1 MSTPTG
7 SPDSSQNVRTAYLL
21 LTLMAVC
28 FGGTWVAGKV
38 AVDAIPPFT
47 LAATR
52 FAIASVLLS
61 GWARSKP
68 VGRRPTPADLPLIL
82 GMGLTAIAGYNALF
96 LYGLTLAP
104 ASDGA
109 IIVPGVAPVLTAV
122 LAWPLLGER
131 IGRWGAAGLA
141 AALAGL
147 VFVIEPSGGQ
157 GSARFLGDI
166 LFLLGAGCWAVYS
179 IIGKAATA
187 RFSAVR
193 ATLYGTVTGTLVL
206 LPFALA
212 ERGWTELA
220 AAPTVAWAGALY
232 LAVFGTVLPFVFLY
246 EGLRRIGAGRATAF
260 AFLIPIFGVVSS
272 VFMLGEHLNGLTV
285 IGGALVLVGLW
296 LVQRQPHDAMTAPA
310 EGVRGMVQK

>member
-1 MSTPTG
+1 MSQ
-7 SPDSSQNVRTAYLL
+7 DVRTAYLL
-21 LTLMAVC
+21 LILMAVC

-52 FAIASVLLS
+52 FAIASVLLW

-68 VGRRPTPADLPLIL
+68 AGRRPTPADLPLIL

-147 VFVIEPSGGQ
+147 AFVIEPSGGQ
-157 GSARFLGDI
+157 GSARFLGDV

-179 IIGKAATA
+179 IIGKTATA

-206 LPFALA
+206 LPFAIA

-220 AAPTVAWAGALY
+220 VAPPPAWAGTLY

-246 EGLRRIGAGRATAF
+246 EGLRRVGAGRATAF

-272 VFMLGEHLNGLTV
+272 VLMLGEHLHKLTV
-285 IGGALVLVGLW
+285 IGGAIVLAGLW
-296 LVQRQPHDAMTAPA
+296 LVQRQPHDTMTAPA
-310 EGVRGMVQK
+310 EGVNIMVQK

>member
-1 MSTPTG
+1 MTQS
-7 SPDSSQNVRTAYLL
+7 VRTAYLL

-52 FAIASVLLS
+52 FAIASVLLW

-68 VGRRPTPADLPLIL
+68 AGRRPAPADLPLIV

-96 LYGLTLAP
+96 LYGLKLAP

-109 IIVPGVAPVLTAV
+109 IIVPGVAPVLTAM

-131 IGRWGAAGLA
+131 IGRWRAAGLG
-141 AALAGL
+141 AALVGL

-179 IIGKAATA
+179 IMGKAATA
-187 RFSAVR
+187 RFSSVR

-212 ERGWTELA
+212 ERGWADLA
-220 AAPTVAWAGALY
+220 TAPAPAWAGTLY
-232 LAVFGTVLPFVFLY
+232 LALFGTVLPFVFLY

-272 VFMLGEHLNGLTV
+272 VLMLGEHLNELTV
-285 IGGALVLVGLW
+285 IGGALVLAGLW
-296 LVQRQPHDAMTAPA
+296 LVQRRSEQPGQPERAA
-310 EGVRGMVQK
+310 GSV